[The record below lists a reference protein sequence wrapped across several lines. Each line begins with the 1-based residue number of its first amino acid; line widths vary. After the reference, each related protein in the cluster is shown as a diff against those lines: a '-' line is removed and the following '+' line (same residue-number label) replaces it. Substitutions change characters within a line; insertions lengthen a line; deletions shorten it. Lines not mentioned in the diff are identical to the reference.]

1 MKPAKPQV
9 LDRPSVAAAWWSWW
23 ARHRL
28 PALLRG
34 RLYWTDLDGA
44 LWVSYAYKGGEPKL
58 LGLVEIMPLD
68 GSVGARQ
75 SSLEALRVLSERS
88 GLPGFTIEVGR
99 RRVFRIRSLD
109 GRIVL
114 GPVGEVGLA
123 DWLASLAEAQEC
135 SDEMPD
141 WF

>member
-1 MKPAKPQV
+1 
-9 LDRPSVAAAWWSWW
+9 
-23 ARHRL
+23 L
-28 PALLRG
+28 PVLLRG
-34 RLYWTDLDGA
+34 RIYWTDLDGA

-58 LGLVEIMPLD
+58 CALVEVAPLGGD
-68 GSVGARQ
+68 MSCRQ
-75 SSLEALRVLSERS
+75 SSTSALQALAARA
-88 GLPGFTIEVGR
+88 GLPGFIIEVGR
-99 RRVFRIRSLD
+99 KRVFRIRSLD
-109 GRIVL
+109 GRVVL